1 MFGLLMHF
9 SELQRVLVEGKEVVV
24 LRIVMKEVEER

>member
-24 LRIVMKEVEER
+24 LRIVMNEVEER

>member
-24 LRIVMKEVEER
+24 LRIVVKEVEER